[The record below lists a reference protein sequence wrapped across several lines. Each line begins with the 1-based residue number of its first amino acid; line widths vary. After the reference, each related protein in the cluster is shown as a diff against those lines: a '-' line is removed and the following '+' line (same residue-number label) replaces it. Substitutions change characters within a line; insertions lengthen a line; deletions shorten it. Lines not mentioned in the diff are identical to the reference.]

1 MIEFHEDDNWWSTR
15 VLEGRALRARSEP
28 DWRARRRRA
37 PPSTLPVVP
46 LENIEFPLV
55 RPVFD
60 TRDIAMTYRIVS
72 RIAISLRTILRGATR
87 GPKIRAAKLEPASG
101 SSIRVS
107 HDFSNTRSISS
118 AVELEKYSVRKTNG
132 CDLA

>member
-1 MIEFHEDDNWWSTR
+1 MIEFHEDDNWRSTR

-60 TRDIAMTYRIVS
+60 TRDIAMTYRIVFHVLPFLFVRFCGAQLAVPNS
-72 RIAISLRTILRGATR
+72 RCQIGTCERFVYS
-87 GPKIRAAKLEPASG
+87 
-101 SSIRVS
+101 RV
-107 HDFSNTRSISS
+107 T
-118 AVELEKYSVRKTNG
+118 
-132 CDLA
+132 